1 MYANLFFMGVIFSGK
16 ARDRGTVSATPD
28 NNLQSTVCK
37 NPSLRQEWRTLSIP
51 QRQDYISA
59 VQCLQSR
66 PSILGLNHTL
76 HDEFTNSAKKEPHCL
91 SRGFLYGDVLKK
103 RFGARVHPDALEA
116 ILQEADYE
124 AFNLKLEAWPRD
136 AVPHGV
142 NGDFSRETTPNGKI
156 LVLKMILFVV
166 HPNVAPR
173 SLIFPTPCITRSSLM
188 ARTAKRPR
196 AQVMAVR

>member
-1 MYANLFFMGVIFSGK
+1 MGVIFSGK

-66 PSILGLNHTL
+66 PSRLGLNHTL
-76 HDEFTNSAKKEPHCL
+76 HDEFTWVHRSLGNFSMEPHCL

-156 LVLKMILFVV
+156 LVLKMMLFVV

-173 SLIFPTPCITRSSLM
+173 SLIFPTPCITR
-188 ARTAKRPR
+188 
-196 AQVMAVR
+196 